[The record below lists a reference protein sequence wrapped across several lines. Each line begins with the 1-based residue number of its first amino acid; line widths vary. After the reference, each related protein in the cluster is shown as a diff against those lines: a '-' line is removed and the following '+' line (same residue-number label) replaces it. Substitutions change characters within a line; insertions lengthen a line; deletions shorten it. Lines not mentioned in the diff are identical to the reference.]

1 MSGDKTE
8 KPTDKRLR
16 DAREKGQIAQSREL
30 PSVAAFI
37 ALLMLFLFAGDWF
50 WSRLMYIGEL
60 AIRPVEQDFSV
71 YLRWLMVE
79 LGREFLILSALPLLI
94 ALVIVVLAGGFQTS
108 FLITFHPIIPRFE
121 NLDPINGLKKIFS
134 RRSLIDLIKNIFK
147 VILFGSVVWV
157 VVKNSVDEAVKLPYL
172 PSVAIPSMAFELLK
186 DIFIWSAIIY
196 FVMAAVDFAHQKY
209 EHIKANMMDKEEIKR
224 EYKDQEGDPHI
235 KGKRK
240 ELFKE
245 IAFNGMVQ
253 RARKASVMIV
263 NPTHITVAI
272 RYEAGE
278 TPLPIVVA
286 KATDEKALILRKIA
300 EEENIPILRNVKLAR
315 ELYESSPIDQYVVTD
330 LLEPVAEVLKWVKRL
345 HEQKKQ
351 AQEASSK

>member
-1 MSGDKTE
+1 MSDTKTE

-16 DAREKGQIAQSREL
+16 DAREKGQIAQSHEL
-30 PSVAAFI
+30 PSVAAFM
-37 ALLMLFLFAGDWF
+37 ALLLLFTFAGDWF
-50 WSRLMYIGEL
+50 WSRLIYIVEL
-60 AIRPVEQDFSV
+60 AIKPAEQDFSMH
-71 YLRWLMVE
+71 LRWLLTE
-79 LGREFLILSALPLLI
+79 LGREFLIISALPLLL
-94 ALVIVVLAGGFQTS
+94 ALIIIILVGGFQTS
-108 FLITFHPIIPRFE
+108 FLITFHPVIPNFE
-121 NLDPINGLKKIFS
+121 NLDPIQGLKKIFS
-134 RRSLIDLIKNIFK
+134 TRSLIGLVKNILK
-147 VILFGSVVWV
+147 VGLFGTVVWL

-172 PSVAIPSMAFELLK
+172 ATAAIPTMAFVLLK

-196 FVMAAVDFAHQKY
+196 FVMAVVDYAHQKY
-209 EHIKANMMDKEEIKR
+209 EHIKANMMDKEEVKR

-245 IAFNGMVQ
+245 MAFNGMVQ

-286 KATDEKALILRKIA
+286 KATDDKALILRKIA
-300 EEENIPILRNVKLAR
+300 EKENIPILRNVKLAR
-315 ELYESSPIDQYVVTD
+315 ELYESSPIDRYVVTD

-351 AQEASSK
+351 AQDSST